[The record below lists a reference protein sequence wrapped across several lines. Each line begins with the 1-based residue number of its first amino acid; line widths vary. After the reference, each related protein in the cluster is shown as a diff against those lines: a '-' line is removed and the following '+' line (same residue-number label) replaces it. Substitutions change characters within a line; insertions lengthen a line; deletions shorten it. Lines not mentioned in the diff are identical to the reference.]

1 MGYEDV
7 TSQSNQFQ
15 FVFSSQRQRLST
27 LQSLSSLRGN
37 MKNAVLC
44 LSASTVLLLTVAC
57 SKVKTVTV
65 LAEQWETGQHRTCMY
80 GHEKLYCFKP
90 DEIPSLQPPFTP
102 YTVESHRA

>member
-1 MGYEDV
+1 
-7 TSQSNQFQ
+7 
-15 FVFSSQRQRLST
+15 
-27 LQSLSSLRGN
+27 

-90 DEIPSLQPPFTP
+90 DEIPSLQPAFT
-102 YTVESHRA
+102 HLQRAGKWMSLRRRRGEKRQWRTFWKMV